1 MEQAYVFHS
10 FESLNGL
17 QSFLFCWNL
26 KLATMKACAIEPD
39 VNTKVETLECV

>member
-17 QSFLFCWNL
+17 QSLHFCWNL
-26 KLATMKACAIEPD
+26 KLVTMKACAIEPD
-39 VNTKVETLECV
+39 INTKPKTLEHV